1 MEAWALVLGQ
11 QLEASLKASL
21 RVQSELQVQEQVLHR
36 ASKEEFLQDHNNNK
50 DRNSNKDHNSNNNK
64 ETKKTPQLNH
74 NCQASLAHSLESQ
87 E

>member
-1 MEAWALVLGQ
+1 MEAWALVLVQ
-11 QLEASLKASL
+11 QLEASLKANL

-50 DRNSNKDHNSNNNK
+50 DHNSNNNK
-64 ETKKTPQLNH
+64 KTKKTPQFNH

>member
-1 MEAWALVLGQ
+1 MEKMEAWALVLAQ
-11 QLEASLKASL
+11 QLEASLKANL

-50 DRNSNKDHNSNNNK
+50 DHNSNNNK
-64 ETKKTPQLNH
+64 KTKKTPQFNH

>member
-1 MEAWALVLGQ
+1 MEAWALVLAQ
-11 QLEASLKASL
+11 QLEASLKANL

-50 DRNSNKDHNSNNNK
+50 DHNSNNNK
-64 ETKKTPQLNH
+64 KSLQFNH
-74 NCQASLAHSLESQ
+74 NCQASLAHSLERQ